1 MKIEEILST
10 WKEDSEVDI
19 TQLDQESIKIPNLHH
34 KYYEIYINEKLILKK
49 QESDYKKLRLEKYE
63 FLTQG
68 HNEETLKKGWELP
81 PKGQLLKSDVNMYLD
96 ADEDL
101 VNCSLKIGYQQEKVE
116 LLESII
122 KSLNTRGYNIK
133 SAIDFIRFTSGS

>member
-1 MKIEEILST
+1 MKIEEILSI

-19 TQLDQESIKIPNLHH
+19 TQLDQESIRISKLHH

-68 HNEETLKKGWELP
+68 HNEETLQKGWELP
-81 PKGQLLKSDVNMYLD
+81 PKGMLLKSDVNMYLD
-96 ADEDL
+96 ADDHL
-101 VNCSLKIGYQQEKVE
+101 ITSSLRIGYQQEKIE
-116 LLESII
+116 LLESIL
-122 KSLNTRGYNIK
+122 KSLTNRGFNIK
-133 SAIDFIRFTSGS
+133 SAIDFLRFTSGS